1 MVIWVPVAITMNGF
15 EIVKKCKKKIKIKN
29 KSKKAKKQ
37 SQCKPT
43 GFSNYALSAFQGE
56 TAHRVLLKPKA
67 KALKPRC
74 IRLSH

>member
-15 EIVKKCKKKIKIKN
+15 EIVKKCKK
-29 KSKKAKKQ
+29 KKAKKQ

-56 TAHRVLLKPKA
+56 TAHRVLLKPKV